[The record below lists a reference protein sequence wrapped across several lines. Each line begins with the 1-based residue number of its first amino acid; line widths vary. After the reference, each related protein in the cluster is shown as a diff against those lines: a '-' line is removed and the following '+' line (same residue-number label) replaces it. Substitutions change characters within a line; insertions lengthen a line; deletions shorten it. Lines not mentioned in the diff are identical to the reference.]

1 MQETKQKKNYGMAD
15 GSVIRVIGRFWNRW
29 FGWIGRKKVHREIKD
44 RLFRFLFENDRE
56 SLLQLYNALNGTDYK
71 DASMLQVMTMENA
84 VYITMK
90 NDIAFMITGTLNMY
104 EHQSTFNP
112 NMPARFFIYLAKEY
126 EKLVQE
132 AESSIY
138 GTKQLILPTPQC
150 VVFYNGEKK
159 MPEEEILLLSDA
171 FENKRRSADL
181 ELKGRMLNINYGH
194 NEELMKKCR
203 ILEEY
208 AEFIDIARK
217 YIADGFERNE
227 AFNMAIDYCI
237 DHDILSEFLRKER
250 AEVLGMLLEEFDVEK
265 YERTIRSEGREEG
278 IEKTRNED
286 IDKLISALKELK
298 ISDEKITEQLMKQY
312 SLSEEEVEE
321 KLKNYGKR

>member
-1 MQETKQKKNYGMAD
+1 MAGTVMDVQKLHIII
-15 GSVIRVIGRFWNRW
+15 SVSC
-29 FGWIGRKKVHREIKD
+29 RK
-44 RLFRFLFENDRE
+44 
-56 SLLQLYNALNGTDYK
+56 
-71 DASMLQVMTMENA
+71 
-84 VYITMK
+84 
-90 NDIAFMITGTLNMY
+90 TGTLNMY

-112 NMPARFFIYLAKEY
+112 NMPARFLIYLAKEY

-138 GTKQLILPTPQC
+138 GTKQLILPAPQC

-159 MPEEEILLLSDA
+159 MPEEEMLLLSDA
-171 FENKRRSADL
+171 FENKSRSADL
-181 ELKGRMLNINYGH
+181 ELKVRMLNINYGH

-203 ILEEY
+203 VLEEY

-265 YERTIRSEGREEG
+265 YERTLREEGIEEGIARGIEQGIEEGIRQGREHLVNRDREKGYRYRQRHDALLKCVEEYNSEMLSYPLEGFDVKKYDRTLREEGREEG
-278 IEKTRNED
+278 RKEIAME
-286 IDKLISALKELK
+286 KLIQVLNSLMYSKE
-298 ISDEKITEQLMKQY
+298 TATCQLVKHY
-312 SLSEEEVEE
+312 ELSEEEAATKVEM
-321 KLKNYGKR
+321 YWQS

>member
-1 MQETKQKKNYGMAD
+1 MDVQKLHIII
-15 GSVIRVIGRFWNRW
+15 SVSC
-29 FGWIGRKKVHREIKD
+29 RK
-44 RLFRFLFENDRE
+44 
-56 SLLQLYNALNGTDYK
+56 
-71 DASMLQVMTMENA
+71 
-84 VYITMK
+84 
-90 NDIAFMITGTLNMY
+90 TGTLNMY

-112 NMPARFFIYLAKEY
+112 NMPARFLIYLAKEY

-138 GTKQLILPTPQC
+138 GTKQLILPAPQC

-159 MPEEEILLLSDA
+159 MPEEEMLLLSDA
-171 FENKRRSADL
+171 FENKSRSADL
-181 ELKGRMLNINYGH
+181 ELKVRMLNINYGH

-203 ILEEY
+203 VLEEY

-265 YERTIRSEGREEG
+265 YERTLREEG
-278 IEKTRNED
+278 IEEGIARGIEQGIEEGIRQGREQGIEEGIKQGIETARKED
-286 IDKLISALKELK
+286 IGKLIGLLTELAIPVEEIKKQLKSK
-298 ISDEKITEQLMKQY
+298 YNMSDD
-312 SLSEEEVEE
+312 EVEE
-321 KLKNYGKR
+321 KIRNS